1 MEKREKKREV
11 KFGEQICDQKI
22 LTSILNFRK

>member
-1 MEKREKKREV
+1 MEKREKREV
-11 KFGEQICDQKI
+11 NFGEQICDQKI